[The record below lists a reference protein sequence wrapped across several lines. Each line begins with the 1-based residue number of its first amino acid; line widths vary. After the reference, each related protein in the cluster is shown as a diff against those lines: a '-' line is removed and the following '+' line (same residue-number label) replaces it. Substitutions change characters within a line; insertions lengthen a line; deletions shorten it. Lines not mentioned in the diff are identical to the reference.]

1 MKVTVKETGE
11 VLEIIDLYDDGTA
24 EATNGE
30 YYKVSD
36 LHFYFNAIDWEQRRY
51 EIAKEC
57 LPTVYQTALE
67 IAKKTGVIEE
77 PKDIVAVAVDL
88 ADLLIENLK
97 KDKE

>member
-1 MKVTVKETGE
+1 MTNI
-11 VLEIIDLYDDGTA
+11 EILTLQAIQSIDCKMRDQH
-24 EATNGE
+24 E
-30 YYKVSD
+30 
-36 LHFYFNAIDWEQRRY
+36 IDWEQRRY

-67 IAKKTGVIEE
+67 IAKKTGVIEK

>member
-1 MKVTVKETGE
+1 MTNI
-11 VLEIIDLYDDGTA
+11 EILTLQAIQSIDCKMRDQH
-24 EATNGE
+24 E
-30 YYKVSD
+30 
-36 LHFYFNAIDWEQRRY
+36 IDWEQRRY

-67 IAKKTGVIEE
+67 IAKKTGVVEE

-88 ADLLIENLK
+88 ADVLIENLK

>member
-1 MKVTVKETGE
+1 MTNI
-11 VLEIIDLYDDGTA
+11 EILTLQAIQSIDCKMRDQH
-24 EATNGE
+24 E
-30 YYKVSD
+30 
-36 LHFYFNAIDWEQRRY
+36 IDWEQRRY

-67 IAKKTGVIEE
+67 IAKKTGVIEK
-77 PKDIVAVAVDL
+77 PKNIVAVAVDL

>member
-1 MKVTVKETGE
+1 MTNI
-11 VLEIIDLYDDGTA
+11 EILTLQAIQSIDCKMRDQH
-24 EATNGE
+24 E
-30 YYKVSD
+30 
-36 LHFYFNAIDWEQRRY
+36 IDWEQRRY

>member
-1 MKVTVKETGE
+1 MTNT
-11 VLEIIDLYDDGTA
+11 EILTLQAIQSIDCKMRDQH
-24 EATNGE
+24 E
-30 YYKVSD
+30 
-36 LHFYFNAIDWEQRRY
+36 IDWEQRRY

-88 ADLLIENLK
+88 ADVLIENLK

>member
-1 MKVTVKETGE
+1 MTNI
-11 VLEIIDLYDDGTA
+11 EILTLQAIQSIDCKMRDQH
-24 EATNGE
+24 E
-30 YYKVSD
+30 
-36 LHFYFNAIDWEQRRY
+36 IDWEQRRY

-67 IAKKTGVIEE
+67 IAKKTGVIEN
-77 PKDIVAVAVDL
+77 PKNIVAVAVDL

>member
-1 MKVTVKETGE
+1 MMTKIEMEAMEAVIGIRKELARQNE
-11 VLEIIDLYDDGTA
+11 
-24 EATNGE
+24 
-30 YYKVSD
+30 
-36 LHFYFNAIDWEQRRY
+36 IDWEQRRY

-67 IAKKTGVIEE
+67 IAKKIGVIEE

-88 ADLLIENLK
+88 ADVLIENLK

>member
-1 MKVTVKETGE
+1 MMTKIEMEAMEAVIGIRKELARQNE
-11 VLEIIDLYDDGTA
+11 
-24 EATNGE
+24 
-30 YYKVSD
+30 
-36 LHFYFNAIDWEQRRY
+36 IDWEQRRY

-88 ADLLIENLK
+88 ADVLIENLK

>member
-1 MKVTVKETGE
+1 MTNI
-11 VLEIIDLYDDGTA
+11 EILTLQAIQSIDCKMRDQH
-24 EATNGE
+24 E
-30 YYKVSD
+30 
-36 LHFYFNAIDWEQRRY
+36 IDWEQRRY

-88 ADLLIENLK
+88 ADVLIENLK

>member
-1 MKVTVKETGE
+1 MTN
-11 VLEIIDLYDDGTA
+11 IDILTHQAVQSIDCKMRDQH
-24 EATNGE
+24 E
-30 YYKVSD
+30 
-36 LHFYFNAIDWEQRRY
+36 IDWEQRRY

-67 IAKKTGVIEE
+67 IAKKTGVIEK

>member
-1 MKVTVKETGE
+1 MMTKIEMEAMEAVIGIHKELARQNE
-11 VLEIIDLYDDGTA
+11 
-24 EATNGE
+24 
-30 YYKVSD
+30 
-36 LHFYFNAIDWEQRRY
+36 IDWEQRRY

-67 IAKKTGVIEE
+67 IAKKTGVIEK